1 MYLSAILGTVPSS
14 DFWSTKMFRQQAQ
27 GNSTQNYSF
36 LHVVFLTALLR
47 ILESCVI
54 LLLWFF
60 FFFFSSCMLF
70 QVLFVPSFR
79 RSEITGLICL
89 IRMYSWVLFFFLYPR
104 IGVVVWSKKK
114 SLVFSQSFSP
124 VLAGKML
131 EIPAHTEKPQ
141 EELVQLLL
149 CSLILSLTHIQSVR
163 LRHLL
168 WTIMKERVRFP
179 PQPWSWP
186 SLRLWH
192 DLDLNAER
200 NSNNFSTVVIK
211 SPTSLHASRW

>member
-1 MYLSAILGTVPSS
+1 MYLSAILGTVSSS

-27 GNSTQNYSF
+27 GNSTHNYSF

-60 FFFFSSCMLF
+60 FFLFLLYAFS
-70 QVLFVPSFR
+70 
-79 RSEITGLICL
+79 GLIRSIIQAKWNHRAYL
-89 IRMYSWVLFFFLYPR
+89 FNTYVPMGSFFFLYPR